1 MSEQLR
7 IGVVGCGRMGAFHV
21 RNYAQVDCAHLVAVA
36 EPDEES
42 RRRALGDTGAVE
54 FSDWREL
61 IEFGADELDAV
72 SIACPSEYHA
82 EVALE
87 ALAADLH
94 VLVEKP
100 IATTLPDALRM
111 RGAAMEADRKL
122 MVGHVERFNPAVA
135 KLRELVAD
143 GRLGNVYRAHTTRV
157 GPLPTRIQDTG
168 VAIDLATHD
177 LDVMQHVLD
186 RQIGEI
192 YADGGRFQHGSQ
204 EDLLTCLA
212 RFGAQGDRRHTR
224 SARRQLADPGE
235 EARDRPD
242 RRERPAPRQL
252 HHPGRLV
259 RRVAQRAAALG
270 RALDAARRRRGCGGS
285 LLAGQDRAIA
295 RRARSLL
302 SLRARRHAGASQ
314 RPRRRQGACRGP
326 GYARVRRGSP
336 PGRAARHSRPPSAGG
351 TGVIR
356 FVIPAYNEAENIP
369 QLLADLAPVAREL
382 GARVIIVDDGST
394 DGTAEV
400 IRSTPATCTWRSS
413 RHTVNRGLGTAI
425 NTGIR
430 AALSESSDDDAIV
443 TLEADTTSDL
453 SDLPR
458 MLELFEQGTDIVLA
472 SVYAPGGED
481 HRSRRAGGWRRARP
495 SRTPFACLA
504 ACGRCT
510 RFPRST
516 ASTAPAPCAALLTP
530 TVTCSFA
537 SPASPPTSSCC

>member
-7 IGVVGCGRMGAFHV
+7 IGVIGCGRMGAFHV
-21 RNYAQVDCAHLVAVA
+21 RNYSQIDCAHLTAVA

-42 RRRALGDTGAVE
+42 RRRATAGTGAVE

-192 YADGGRFQHGSQ
+192 YADGGRFLHGSQ
-204 EDLLTCLA
+204 EDLLTCMV
-212 RFGAQGDRRHTR
+212 RFGPKETGDTLGLLDVNWLTPEKKREIALIGENGLLRASYITQDVWFVESP
-224 SARRQLADPGE
+224 SAPLHWDGLSMLRGDGEGAAVRFSLAKAEPLRAE
-235 EARDRPD
+235 LEAFCRCVLDDTPEPVSAHD
-242 RRERPAPRQL
+242 GVKAL
-252 HHPGRLV
+252 
-259 RRVAQRAAALG
+259 AAALAM
-270 RALDAARRRRGCGGS
+270 RESAA
-285 LLAGQDRAIA
+285 
-295 RRARSLL
+295 
-302 SLRARRHAGASQ
+302 
-314 RPRRRQGACRGP
+314 
-326 GYARVRRGSP
+326 VRRP
-336 PGRAARHSRPPSAGG
+336 VELLDIPVPRP
-351 TGVIR
+351 
-356 FVIPAYNEAENIP
+356 
-369 QLLADLAPVAREL
+369 L
-382 GARVIIVDDGST
+382 
-394 DGTAEV
+394 EV
-400 IRSTPATCTWRSS
+400 L
-413 RHTVNRGLGTAI
+413 V
-425 NTGIR
+425 
-430 AALSESSDDDAIV
+430 
-443 TLEADTTSDL
+443 
-453 SDLPR
+453 
-458 MLELFEQGTDIVLA
+458 
-472 SVYAPGGED
+472 
-481 HRSRRAGGWRRARP
+481 
-495 SRTPFACLA
+495 
-504 ACGRCT
+504 
-510 RFPRST
+510 
-516 ASTAPAPCAALLTP
+516 
-530 TVTCSFA
+530 
-537 SPASPPTSSCC
+537 

>member
-7 IGVVGCGRMGAFHV
+7 IGVIGCGRMGGFHV
-21 RNYAQVDCAHLVAVA
+21 RNYSQIDCAHLTAVA
-36 EPDEES
+36 EPSEES
-42 RRRALGDTGAVE
+42 RRRATAGTGAVE

-204 EDLLTCLA
+204 EDLLTCMA
-212 RFGAQGDRRHTR
+212 RFGPKETGDTLGLLDVNWLTPEKKREIALIGENGLLRASYITQDVWFVESP
-224 SARRQLADPGE
+224 SAPLHWDGLSMLRGDGEGAAVRFSLAKAEPLRAE
-235 EARDRPD
+235 LEAFCRCVLDDTPEPVSAHD
-242 RRERPAPRQL
+242 GVKAL
-252 HHPGRLV
+252 
-259 RRVAQRAAALG
+259 AAALAM
-270 RALDAARRRRGCGGS
+270 RESAA
-285 LLAGQDRAIA
+285 
-295 RRARSLL
+295 
-302 SLRARRHAGASQ
+302 
-314 RPRRRQGACRGP
+314 
-326 GYARVRRGSP
+326 VRRP
-336 PGRAARHSRPPSAGG
+336 VELLDIPVPRP
-351 TGVIR
+351 
-356 FVIPAYNEAENIP
+356 
-369 QLLADLAPVAREL
+369 L
-382 GARVIIVDDGST
+382 
-394 DGTAEV
+394 EV
-400 IRSTPATCTWRSS
+400 L
-413 RHTVNRGLGTAI
+413 V
-425 NTGIR
+425 
-430 AALSESSDDDAIV
+430 
-443 TLEADTTSDL
+443 
-453 SDLPR
+453 
-458 MLELFEQGTDIVLA
+458 
-472 SVYAPGGED
+472 
-481 HRSRRAGGWRRARP
+481 
-495 SRTPFACLA
+495 
-504 ACGRCT
+504 
-510 RFPRST
+510 
-516 ASTAPAPCAALLTP
+516 
-530 TVTCSFA
+530 
-537 SPASPPTSSCC
+537 